1 MCQILSNRKIALIF
15 PLSLLLG
22 CFQLRAQNYSV
33 YNSFYINPYLY
44 NPAEASSNYAYGF
57 ANYRKQWVNI
67 EGAPTVATLNYNTL
81 IDHSRSGI
89 GVKLTSYSR
98 GLLNTSEALFTYS
111 YGVPFSP
118 NNVLYF
124 GISGGAS
131 SNTVDIN
138 KSTDPSDPAL
148 ANYPTGLR
156 PSGNFGIRWASSSG
170 ISLGAALP
178 QLFGEVYP
186 TNQISKTGLA
196 PFDNMLFTF
205 SYRREV
211 QKVVN
216 RSHKISQRKLQNTA
230 HYAPLELY
238 GVYRYSAF
246 LNNQYEVVAKYNV
259 SDNLW
264 MGLGYRQNYGVIP
277 SFGFAWDQFI
287 FCYSYEPGIQPEKG
301 FSTGSHEL
309 QIGLRLG
316 REKNF
321 KFKVPHLHSALG
333 AEAKHHDP
341 RFRERTA
348 NMEEA
353 YRPEEKRRYY
363 VYVKSFTDFDRAEE
377 FKKKLVSQK
386 YNGQIFFYP
395 RNKQYYVFTFETL
408 KVSEANEEVKN
419 LKTYTKLKEAK
430 VLTVIEK

>member
-1 MCQILSNRKIALIF
+1 MRQILRNRKIALIL
-15 PLSLLLG
+15 PLTLLLG
-22 CFQLRAQNYSV
+22 WLQLRAQNYSV

-44 NPAEASSNYAYGF
+44 NPAEASTSHAFGF
-57 ANYRKQWVNI
+57 LNYRKQWVNV
-67 EGAPTVATLNYNTL
+67 EGAPAIATLNYNTL
-81 IDHSRSGI
+81 IDHTRSGV
-89 GVKLTSYSR
+89 GVKLSSYSR
-98 GLLNTSEALFTYS
+98 GLLNTSEALMTYS

-124 GISGGAS
+124 GISGGAA

-138 KSTDPSDPAL
+138 KASDPNDPAL
-148 ANYPTGLR
+148 TNYPTGLR
-156 PSGNFGIRWASSSG
+156 PSANFGMRWASSSG

-178 QLFGEVYP
+178 QLFGQVYP
-186 TNQISKTGLA
+186 TNQLSTSGFA

-211 QKVVN
+211 QRLVN
-216 RSHKISQRKLQNTA
+216 RSHRISQKKLQATP
-230 HYAPLELY
+230 HYAPLEFY
-238 GVYRYSAF
+238 AVYKYSAF
-246 LNNQYEVVAKYNV
+246 FNNQYEAVAKFNL
-259 SDNLW
+259 SDNVW

-277 SFGFAWDQFI
+277 SFGFALDQFI

-301 FSTGSHEL
+301 FSTGGHEV

-316 REKNF
+316 LEKNF
-321 KFKVPHLHSALG
+321 KFKVPQLHSTLKVG
-333 AEAKHHDP
+333 AMHHDP

-348 NMEEA
+348 DMEEA
-353 YRPEEKRRYY
+353 YRPEDKKRFY
-363 VYVKSFTDFDRAEE
+363 VYLKSFKDFDHAED

-395 RNKQYYVFTFETL
+395 KNKQYYVFTFETL
-408 KVSEANEEVKN
+408 KVAEANEEVKN
-419 LKTYTKLKEAK
+419 LKMYTKLKEAK